1 MLKKLSKDKIVTLSL
16 VLVFLITLIVL
27 FAIYHSQILHAL
39 KINFIDDNN
48 YIELLKGLLNTFLI
62 TIVAFIIGIIL
73 GIGVCLIEGIN
84 SNNVFVILLKK
95 LTKIYVAIFR
105 GTPIAVQLLI
115 IYFVM
120 AVSYRGDAIYIAM
133 LAFGL
138 NSGAYVSE
146 IIRGGVNAVPK
157 GQMEAGRSLGL
168 SYPAVMKKII
178 FPQAIRN
185 ALPSLGNEF
194 IALIKETSVAGFIGA
209 IDLTLAFRKIAG
221 GTYDHLTVYLMM
233 GIVYF
238 VIVFFITL
246 ILNKLERKYISN
258 AYTK

>member
-1 MLKKLSKDKIVTLSL
+1 MLKKLNKDKIVTLSL
-16 VLVFLITLIVL
+16 LLVFFITILIV
-27 FAIYHSQILHAL
+27 FIVNNETIISAI
-39 KINFIDDNN
+39 KTNFIDDNN

-62 TIVAFIIGIIL
+62 TLVAFIIGIIL
-73 GIGVCLIEGIN
+73 GVVTCLIDGIN
-84 SNNVFVILLKK
+84 SDTILAVLLKK

-120 AVSYRGDAIYIAM
+120 AISYRGDAIYIAM

-146 IIRGGVNAVPK
+146 IIRGGINAVPK

-168 SYPAVMKKII
+168 SYSATMKKII
-178 FPQAIRN
+178 LPQAIKN

-209 IDLTLAFRKIAG
+209 VDLTLAFRKIAG
-221 GTYDHLTVYLMM
+221 GTYDHLTVYLVM

-238 VIVFFITL
+238 IIVFIITL
-246 ILNKLERKYISN
+246 ILNKIERKYINN

>member
-1 MLKKLSKDKIVTLSL
+1 MAKKINKDKLVTLSL
-16 VLVFLITLIVL
+16 LLVFVITIIVL
-27 FAIYHSQILHAL
+27 FSIYHLQIVTAL
-39 KINFIDDNN
+39 KTNFIDDNN

-62 TIVAFIIGIIL
+62 TAVAFVLGLIFGIV
-73 GIGVCLIEGIN
+73 VCLIEGISSDN
-84 SNNVFVILLKK
+84 YFVILLQK
-95 LTKIYVAIFR
+95 LAKIYVAIFR

-146 IIRGGVNAVPK
+146 IFRGGINSIAK

-168 SYPAVMKKII
+168 PYSAVMKKVIL
-178 FPQAIRN
+178 PQAFRN
-185 ALPSLGNEF
+185 SLPSLGNEF

-221 GTYDHLTVYLMM
+221 GTYDHLTVYIAM
-233 GIVYF
+233 GVVYF
-238 VIVFFITL
+238 IIVFVITL
-246 ILNKLERKYISN
+246 ILNKLEGKYFN
-258 AYTK
+258 NVKAK

>member
-1 MLKKLSKDKIVTLSL
+1 MLKKLNKDKIVTLSL
-16 VLVFLITLIVL
+16 LLVFFITILIV
-27 FAIYHSQILHAL
+27 FIVNNETIISAI
-39 KINFIDDNN
+39 KTNFIDDNN

-62 TIVAFIIGIIL
+62 TLVAFIIGIIL
-73 GIGVCLIEGIN
+73 GVVICLIDGIN
-84 SNNVFVILLKK
+84 SDTILAVLLKK

-120 AVSYRGDAIYIAM
+120 AISYRGDAIYIAM

-146 IIRGGVNAVPK
+146 IIRGGINAVPK

-168 SYPAVMKKII
+168 SYSATMKKII
-178 FPQAIRN
+178 LPQAIKN

-209 IDLTLAFRKIAG
+209 VDLTLAFRKIAG
-221 GTYDHLTVYLMM
+221 GTYDHLTVYLVM

-238 VIVFFITL
+238 IIVFIITL
-246 ILNKLERKYISN
+246 ILNKIERKYINN

>member
-16 VLVFLITLIVL
+16 VLVFLITIIVL

-120 AVSYRGDAIYIAM
+120 AASYRGDAIYIAM
-133 LAFGL
+133 IAFGL

-146 IIRGGVNAVPK
+146 IIRGGINAVSK
-157 GQMEAGRSLGL
+157 AGRSLGL

-233 GIVYF
+233 GVVYF

-246 ILNKLERKYISN
+246 ILNKLERKYISD

>member
-1 MLKKLSKDKIVTLSL
+1 ML
-16 VLVFLITLIVL
+16 LIFVKNNT
-27 FAIYHSQILHAL
+27 QRL
-39 KINFIDDNN
+39 KS
-48 YIELLKGLLNTFLI
+48 IE
-62 TIVAFIIGIIL
+62 
-73 GIGVCLIEGIN
+73 N

-95 LTKIYVAIFR
+95 LTKVYVAIFR

-146 IIRGGVNAVPK
+146 IIRGGINAVPK

-194 IALIKETSVAGFIGA
+194 VALIKETSVVSFITV
-209 IDLTLAFRKIAG
+209 IDLYSAFRALATASFNYKGI
-221 GTYDHLTVYLMM
+221 YLIM
-233 GIVYF
+233 GVVYF
-238 VIVFFITL
+238 VIIFIFTYLIKLLEKKVFK
-246 ILNKLERKYISN
+246 NVN
-258 AYTK
+258 AK

>member
-1 MLKKLSKDKIVTLSL
+1 MLKKLNKDKIVTLSL
-16 VLVFLITLIVL
+16 LLVFFITTLIV
-27 FAIYHSQILHAL
+27 FIVNNETIISAI
-39 KINFIDDNN
+39 KTNFIDDNN

-62 TIVAFIIGIIL
+62 TLVAFIIGIIL
-73 GIGVCLIEGIN
+73 GVVTCLIDGIN
-84 SNNVFVILLKK
+84 SDTILAVLLKK

-120 AVSYRGDAIYIAM
+120 AISYRGDAIYIAM

-146 IIRGGVNAVPK
+146 IIRGGINAVPK

-168 SYPAVMKKII
+168 SYSATMKKII
-178 FPQAIRN
+178 LPQAIKN

-209 IDLTLAFRKIAG
+209 VDLTLAFRKIAG
-221 GTYDHLTVYLMM
+221 GTYDHLTVYLVM

-238 VIVFFITL
+238 IIVFIITL
-246 ILNKLERKYISN
+246 ILNKIERKYINN